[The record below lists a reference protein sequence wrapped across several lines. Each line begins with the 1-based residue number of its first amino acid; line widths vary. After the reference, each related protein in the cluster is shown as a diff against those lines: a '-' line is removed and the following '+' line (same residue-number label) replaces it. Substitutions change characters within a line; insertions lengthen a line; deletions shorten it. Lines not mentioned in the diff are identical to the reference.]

1 MFKLE
6 IFEVKKQIGSWGT
19 VLLIRLAGS
28 ARAPLFFT
36 NDLEG

>member
-1 MFKLE
+1 MDE
-6 IFEVKKQIGSWGT
+6 WIMGT